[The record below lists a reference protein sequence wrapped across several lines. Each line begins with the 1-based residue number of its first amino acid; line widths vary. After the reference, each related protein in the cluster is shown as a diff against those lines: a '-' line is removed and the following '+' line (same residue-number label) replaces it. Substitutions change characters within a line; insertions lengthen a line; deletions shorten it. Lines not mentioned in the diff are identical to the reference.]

1 MGGFD
6 VEDLDGVVVVG
17 ENLHFLVV
25 IVYVIGLVVDL
36 LVVAWLLVVLLGM
49 IGVRDDSLAV
59 GWLGSSHSVLGGLG
73 L

>member
-1 MGGFD
+1 
-6 VEDLDGVVVVG
+6 
-17 ENLHFLVV
+17 
-25 IVYVIGLVVDL
+25 
-36 LVVAWLLVVLLGM
+36 VAWLLVVLLGM